1 MTLDNKTSAILF
13 GATLA
18 MGLVVVGAWLIGESD
33 SPQPDNSSPPTGWA
47 TRHSE
52 FATMEQSGSGLERN
66 GPVFWLGC
74 AFGLLQLVF
83 FTSCLLLGMQKR
95 SGSGP
100 TARPL
105 LLGGLA
111 WVVVWTGLFWS
122 YHTYMTEAGGSLIL
136 GLPAPTAWMLYG
148 AWPFPVLFALY
159 FVYIFHHWFLREKD
173 LKRFQQLL
181 LERETESAENP
192 E

>member
-1 MTLDNKTSAILF
+1 MTPDSKIPAILF
-13 GATLA
+13 GVILL
-18 MGLVVVGAWLIGESD
+18 MGFVVLGAWLIGESD
-33 SPQPDNSSPPTGWA
+33 SVQPDNSSPPTGRA
-47 TRHSE
+47 IRHSE

-83 FTSCLLLGMQKR
+83 FISCLLLGMQKR

-100 TARPL
+100 AARPL

-111 WVVVWTGLFWS
+111 WMVVWTSLFWS
-122 YHTYMTEAGGSLIL
+122 YHTYMTEAAGSFIL

-148 AWPFPVLFALY
+148 AWPYPVLFALY
-159 FVYIFHHWFLREKD
+159 FVYIFHHWFLREED
-173 LKRFQQLL
+173 LQRFQQLL
-181 LERETESAENP
+181 LKRETESAENQ

>member
-1 MTLDNKTSAILF
+1 MTLDSKTCAILF

-33 SPQPDNSSPPTGWA
+33 SPQPDSSPSTGWA
-47 TRHSE
+47 IRHSE
-52 FATMEQSGSGLERN
+52 FATMEQTGSGLERN

-83 FTSCLLLGMQKR
+83 FTSCLLLGMRKR

-100 TARPL
+100 AARPL

-122 YHTYMTEAGGSLIL
+122 YHTYMTEAGGSFIL

-173 LKRFQQLL
+173 LQRFQKLL
-181 LERETESAENP
+181 LERETESAENQ

>member
-1 MTLDNKTSAILF
+1 MTPDSKIPAILF
-13 GATLA
+13 AATLA

-33 SPQPDNSSPPTGWA
+33 SPQPDNSSPSTGWA
-47 TRHSE
+47 IRHSE
-52 FATMEQSGSGLERN
+52 FATMEQSRSGLERN

-100 TARPL
+100 AARPL

-111 WVVVWTGLFWS
+111 WVVVWSGLFWS
-122 YHTYMTEAGGSLIL
+122 YYPYMKEAGGAFVL

-148 AWPFPVLFALY
+148 AWPYPVLFALY
-159 FVYIFHHWFLREKD
+159 FVYIFPHWFLREED
-173 LKRFQQLL
+173 LQRYQQLL
-181 LERETESAENP
+181 RERETERAENQ